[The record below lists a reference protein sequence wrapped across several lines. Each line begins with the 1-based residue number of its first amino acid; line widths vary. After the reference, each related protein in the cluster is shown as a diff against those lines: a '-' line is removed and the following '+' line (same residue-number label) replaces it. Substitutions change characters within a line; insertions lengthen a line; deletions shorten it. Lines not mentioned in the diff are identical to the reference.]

1 MKCTPVVT
9 AATRR
14 AARFQE
20 VLEEVRHLASPRGKP
35 PEPRRRDCRMTAHA
49 VLLRAQD
56 FPLVYHTVSRTQHPG
71 FRPEGATLSLCSG
84 ESAGAWSPE
93 EAGDVTRDYA
103 LRWRRELTDGLWLN
117 LRGLGTAEEAPK
129 GGRDAQ
135 PPAGQSAAGSV
146 SSPRPAFLSPRP
158 GTARARH
165 PSRHPSPPPSCLPS
179 RRSTGCFC
187 SWVRDFSYPG

>member
-135 PPAGQSAAGSV
+135 PPAGQSAAGSMPLV
-146 SSPRPAFLSPRP
+146 LHEEYF
-158 GTARARH
+158 
-165 PSRHPSPPPSCLPS
+165 
-179 RRSTGCFC
+179 
-187 SWVRDFSYPG
+187 